1 MFTSAKLNKS
11 FSTMRFLFVAILNL
25 CFLCAYAQPEI
36 VLVDKIGGF
45 TRPVDITGAGDGSN
59 RLFVVEQ
66 AGRIRVID
74 QTTGEVRGSDF
85 IDLRSIVRDAGN
97 EQGLLGLAF
106 HPDFQNNGYFFVNFT
121 SNGVATPNGGETVI
135 ARYTATGT
143 NLDGVEIGSQKI
155 ILTVDQPFSNHNGG
169 DLAFGPDGYLYVG
182 TGDGG
187 SGGDPQDNGQ
197 DPQSLLGKM
206 LRIDVD
212 VADEATPYEIPA
224 DNPFVG
230 NGSVLDEV
238 WALGL
243 RNPWRISFDRATA
256 DLWIADVG
264 QVFREE
270 IDFQP
275 ASSTGGENY
284 GWDCREGTTD
294 YPATGNSPGSASS
307 LCGNGS
313 VYTDPIFD
321 YPRSPTTGGFSVT
334 GGFVYRGTD
343 ADDLLG
349 HYICADYLSA
359 NFFLITPDSGSG
371 RDLLVQR
378 DLPIG
383 NISTFGED
391 DEGNLYVADL
401 FEGDIYRI
409 TSDMIPVSVVTT
421 ESPAG
426 GPRIFP
432 NPVYRDFTVAIPELQ
447 QSGTVNV
454 RVFSAKGK
462 LVYQKMHL
470 EDGGPVAGN
479 YALPEVPTG
488 VYQVLITYDNETFV
502 RKLVVQ

>member
-1 MFTSAKLNKS
+1 
-11 FSTMRFLFVAILNL
+11 MRFLFTAALSL
-25 CFLCAYAQPEI
+25 CFLFCSAQPAI
-36 VLVDKIGGF
+36 VLVDKIEGF

-66 AGRIRVID
+66 PGRIRVID
-74 QTTGEVRGSDF
+74 QTTGMIQGADF

-121 SNGVATPNGGETVI
+121 SNGIVTPNRGETVI
-135 ARYTATGT
+135 ARYTATGA
-143 NLDGVEIGSQKI
+143 NLDAVEIGSQS
-155 ILTVDQPFSNHNGG
+155 ILLSVAQPFSNHNGG
-169 DLAFGPDGYLYVG
+169 DLAFGADGYLYIG

-212 VADEATPYEIPA
+212 VADETTPYGIPA

-230 NGSVLDEV
+230 NSNVLDEI

-243 RNPWRISFDRATA
+243 RNPWRISFDRATN
-256 DLWIADVG
+256 DLWVADVG
-264 QVFREE
+264 QVAREE

-321 YPRSPTTGGFSVT
+321 YPRSSATGGFSIT
-334 GGFVYRGTD
+334 GGFVYRGTQ

-349 HYICADYLSA
+349 HYVCADYLSS
-359 NFFLITPDSGSG
+359 NFFLITPDTGSG
-371 RDLLVQR
+371 RSLVVQR
-378 DLPIG
+378 NLPIG
-383 NISTFGED
+383 SISTFGED
-391 DEGNLYVADL
+391 DAGNLYVADL
-401 FEGDIYRI
+401 FEGNIYRI
-409 TSDMIPVSVVTT
+409 TSDMIPVSVATIR
-421 ESPAG
+421 SSAD

-432 NPVYRDFTVAIPELQ
+432 NPAYRDFTVSIPELQ

-454 RVFSAKGK
+454 RVFSFGGK

-470 EDGGPVAGN
+470 EDGGPIEGN
-479 YALPEVPTG
+479 YVLPEVPSG
-488 VYQVLITYDNETFV
+488 VYQVLITYDKETFV
-502 RKLVVQ
+502 RKLVVE